1 MLRPIPLFGLT
12 ICVAFSLLG
21 FESVRGGDDIVVEK
35 LMIPMRDGVRLS
47 AGVVRPSG
55 EGPWPVLLEQ
65 RYANALTPGVVN
77 RYSNLARHGYVVV
90 LANFRGAQ
98 ESEGVWR
105 GYRSLAWGER
115 QDGYDLVEWLAVQPW
130 STGKIGSFGSS
141 QAGFAQNFL
150 AVTQPPHLVAQFMVD
165 TGLSLFHIGY
175 RIGGAHDP
183 QRFQSLGRVARVP
196 AHNDE
201 LLEEWTLHP
210 TYDDYWADE
219 DSSRH
224 FDKMNLPCFTV
235 GSWYDFMCT
244 SSIESYIGR
253 QHHGGS
259 ESRGRQKLLIGPWL
273 HGGGKGQR
281 TGELVYPDN
290 AAFNIDAQMVRW
302 FDHYLK
308 GVDNGVEKEPNVRYY
323 VMGAVGEA
331 GAPGNVWRTASDWPV
346 PAKATPYYLQP
357 AGGLS
362 LTAPLE
368 ETGEL
373 SYTVDVRDEERLSS
387 GSFSGAQDARKFE
400 AQDHVLTFTTDEL
413 TEPVEWTGNVV
424 AEMFLASEAIDTDLT
439 VRISDVYPD
448 GRSMR
453 LMEFHRRLRFRDGF
467 EKEVWL
473 TPGDVA
479 PMAFDVG
486 WVSLI
491 FNRRHK
497 IRVTVTSSG
506 APIHS
511 SPRATSASAT
521 PEANGTATN
530 RLQVNR
536 TFPSRILAPV
546 AP

>member
-1 MLRPIPLFGLT
+1 MRPSPLFLWTACAVWGL
-12 ICVAFSLLG
+12 CGSAAG
-21 FESVRGGDDIVVEK
+21 FAADDIVVEK

-47 AGVVRPSG
+47 ASAVRPQG
-55 EGPWPVLLEQ
+55 DGPWPVLLEQ
-65 RYANALTPGVVN
+65 RYANAMSPGVVT
-77 RYSNLARHGYVVV
+77 RYSQIARHGYVVV

-115 QDGYDLVEWLAVQPW
+115 RDGYDLVEWLAVQPW
-130 STGKIGSFGSS
+130 SNGKVGSFGSS

-183 QRFQSLGRVARVP
+183 QRFKSLDRVVRVP

-201 LLEEWTLHP
+201 LLEEWKLHP
-210 TYDDYWADE
+210 TYDAYWADE

-253 QHHGGS
+253 QHQGGPN
-259 ESRGRQKLLIGPWL
+259 SRGQQQLLIGPWL
-273 HGGGKGQR
+273 HGGNKSQKVA
-281 TGELVYPDN
+281 ELVYPDN
-290 AAFNIDAQMVRW
+290 AAFNVDAQMVRW

-323 VMGAVGEA
+323 VMGAVGEE
-331 GAPGNVWRTASDWPV
+331 GAPGNVWRTADDWPV
-346 PAKATPYYLQP
+346 PSKATPYYLQP
-357 AGGLS
+357 AGGLT
-362 LTAPLE
+362 LTAPTAQ
-368 ETGEL
+368 TGAVQY
-373 SYTVDVRDEERLSS
+373 SIVADDEQRLTSEK
-387 GSFSGAQDARKFE
+387 FAGAQDAREFE
-400 AQDHVLTFTTDEL
+400 AQEHVLTFTTEPL
-413 TEPVEWTGNVV
+413 TDPVEWTGQVR
-424 AEMFLASEAIDTDLT
+424 AEMFLASDAIDTDVT

-448 GRSMR
+448 GRSLR
-453 LMEFHRRLRFRDGF
+453 LMEFHRRLRFREGF

-473 TPGDVA
+473 TPGEVA
-479 PMAFDVG
+479 PIAFDVG

-491 FNRRHK
+491 FNRGHR
-497 IRVTVTSSG
+497 IRVTVTSAG
-506 APIHS
+506 APIHR
-511 SPRATSASAT
+511 SPRSPVTSAT
-521 PEANGTATN
+521 PDAIGKATN
-530 RLQVNR
+530 HLQVNR
-536 TFPSRILAPV
+536 THPSRILAPV
-546 AP
+546 VP